1 MIPPV
6 TAFPVLANSG
16 GHRIYYQTPSSS
28 PSLLAQSA
36 PSQANLSITT
46 LSLSVTPTSIMSP
59 VGPSVSTTPAF
70 TSLQSSPEGPRG
82 RNYPYSHPPTPLQ
95 LPDPVELPPILSS
108 PSAMNEAVSLNNKGP
123 GLMRR
128 ISRGAASRLTRRR
141 QSSNHVTNRDRSS
154 GPVVMRRRSD
164 SKSEVELEMAFSGSG
179 SGPEGEDFDMPDDLK
194 GLQGLGLSGDSM
206 NFIGGSLGPRTKG
219 GIAPIVPL
227 VLRQGTMLTKM
238 TRKKQKSLDFVLDT
252 DSAKVYWNSSNAS
265 KQFYID
271 DIQQIRMQGEARIY
285 REEFLMPVEYERRWF
300 TIIYADRDRAKGRPH
315 KAIHLIAPSQH
326 LFELWTSTLSDLRR
340 YRHELMAGLVGS
352 GSDEK
357 TLRGHWNREM
367 AKIFN
372 GAPHPEYEENLG
384 FPGIESLCRG
394 LHINCSQN
402 VLRTQFDLA
411 DTDDAGF
418 LNFREFTDFVR
429 RLKQRSDIKTIYQKL
444 KPDHSDGLDLSSF
457 LIFLQNTQGL
467 DVESNRAYWAKAFAR
482 FVRKPDSSSL
492 IAVDGSDESSL
503 HMDLAAFS
511 AFLSSTYNN
520 IQSIKTAETRLDRPL
535 NEYFVSSS
543 HNTYLLGRQV
553 AGNSSI
559 EAYVR
564 ALQRAC
570 RCVEIDCWD
579 GQDGRPMVL
588 HGRTMTSSIPFLDC
602 IAIIGKHAFEE
613 SPYPLILSLE
623 VHCNAEQQQVMVDIM
638 INEFGERL
646 VREPYMINATTLP
659 SPEDLRHRI
668 LVKVKAGGDP
678 IGNSSPPAGRR
689 ERAFSSPFA
698 RPQNLDNANIA
709 SGPVPSSPSP
719 MNSSDQ
725 SIMRVGSMATTSV
738 SCTTDDSDAAQ
749 STSTTRK
756 KPRKR
761 KGKIIK
767 SLGDLGVYARGVKFN
782 DFSSPDSKTYNH
794 IFSFG
799 ERRFESL
806 CRDQAD
812 KTQLE
817 KHNMQYLM
825 RIYPSGMRLKS
836 TNPDP
841 LLFWRR
847 GAQMVA
853 LNWQTYDLG
862 MQLNDA
868 MFASGTDRFGYVL
881 KPRELRSPDPLQGP
895 TTGSSNLESSKI
907 PRKLIR
913 FSVTMISAQ
922 QLPQPRGTKPEEAF
936 KMLNPYIEIEM
947 FSAEDKAKDVA
958 SGEGGQDASARDGM
972 SGIGSPHRRRTH
984 VVQGNGYD
992 PIFNDTFNLQ
1002 LATKYPD
1009 LVFVR
1014 WTVWDS
1020 PDGRGYINNPN
1031 SLPLASFTAK
1041 LSRLEQG
1048 YRHLPLYDHNGD
1060 QFLFA
1065 TLFCKIQ
1072 KEEPIDTESEDLA
1085 TIAKMGR
1092 FKQFGHFGQS
1102 MFKRT
1107 LSIER
1112 KATKGE
1118 DKKGPQRRGEKD
1130 S

>member
-1 MIPPV
+1 MSPSV

-28 PSLLAQSA
+28 PSLLTQPA

-46 LSLSVTPTSIMSP
+46 LSLSMTPTSIMSP

-95 LPDPVELPPILSS
+95 LPDPIELPPVFSS
-108 PSAMNEAVSLNNKGP
+108 PTAMSEAVSLNNKGP

-164 SKSEVELEMAFSGSG
+164 SKSEVELEMGFSCSG
-179 SGPEGEDFDMPDDLK
+179 SGPEGEDSDMPDDLK
-194 GLQGLGLSGDSM
+194 GLQGLGLSGEGI
-206 NFIGGSLGPRTKG
+206 NFTGGSLAPRTKG

-227 VLRQGTMLTKM
+227 VLRQGTRLTKL
-238 TRKKQKSLDFVLDT
+238 TKKKQKSLDFVLDT

-271 DIQQIRMQGEARIY
+271 DIQQIRMQGEARTY
-285 REEFLMPVEYERRWF
+285 REEFQMPVEYERRWF
-300 TIIYADRDRAKGRPH
+300 TIIYADHDRAKGRPH
-315 KAIHLIAPSQH
+315 KSIHLIAQSQH
-326 LFELWTSTLSDLRR
+326 LFELWTSTLNDLRR

-372 GAPHPEYEENLG
+372 GAPHAEDEENLG

-411 DTDDAGF
+411 DTGDTGF
-418 LNFREFTDFVR
+418 LNFHEFTDFVR
-429 RLKQRSDIKTIYQKL
+429 RLKQRSDIKAIYQKL
-444 KPDHSDGLDLSSF
+444 KPDYSEGLDLSTF
-457 LIFLQNTQGL
+457 LIFLQDTQL
-467 DVESNRAYWAKAFAR
+467 VDVESNRAYWAKAFAR
-482 FVRKPDSSSL
+482 FARKPGSSSL
-492 IAVDGSDESSL
+492 ITMDASDESSL
-503 HMDLAAFS
+503 YMDLAAFS

-535 NEYFVSSS
+535 NEYFISSS

-602 IAIIGKHAFEE
+602 ISIIGKHAFEE

-638 INEFGERL
+638 IKEFGERL
-646 VREPYMINATTLP
+646 VREPYMINATILP

-678 IGNSSPPAGRR
+678 IGNSPPPAGRR

-698 RPQNLDNANIA
+698 RPQNLDNSNIPN
-709 SGPVPSSPSP
+709 GPIFSSQSPMSPSEQ
-719 MNSSDQ
+719 SS
-725 SIMRVGSMATTSV
+725 MRVGSMGTTSV
-738 SCTTDDSDAAQ
+738 SCTTDDSDTAQ
-749 STSTTRK
+749 NLSTARK
-756 KPRKR
+756 QPRKR
-761 KGKIIK
+761 KSKIIK

-782 DFSSPDSKTYNH
+782 DFSSPESKTYNH

-799 ERRFESL
+799 ERKFDAL
-806 CRDQAD
+806 CRDQAGT
-812 KTQLE
+812 TQLE
-817 KHNMQYLM
+817 KHNMQFLM

-868 MFASGTDRFGYVL
+868 MFACGTDRFGYVL

-895 TTGSSNLESSKI
+895 TTWSSNLEGSKI

-913 FSVTMISAQ
+913 FSVNMISAQ
-922 QLPQPRGTKPEEAF
+922 QLPQPRGTRPEEAL

-958 SGEGGQDASARDGM
+958 SGDGGQDASARDGM

-984 VVQGNGYD
+984 VVQSNGYD
-992 PIFNDTFNLQ
+992 PIFDDTFNLQ

-1020 PDGRGYINNPN
+1020 QDGRNYNNNPN
-1031 SLPLASFTAK
+1031 SPPLASFTAK
-1041 LSRLEQG
+1041 LSCLEQG

-1065 TLFCKIQ
+1065 TLFCKIK
-1072 KEEPIDTESEDLA
+1072 KEEPIDMEREDIA
-1085 TIAKMGR
+1085 CIAKTGR
-1092 FKQFGHFGQS
+1092 LKQFGHFGQS

-1112 KATKGE
+1112 KAPKGE
-1118 DKKGPQRRGEKD
+1118 EKKG